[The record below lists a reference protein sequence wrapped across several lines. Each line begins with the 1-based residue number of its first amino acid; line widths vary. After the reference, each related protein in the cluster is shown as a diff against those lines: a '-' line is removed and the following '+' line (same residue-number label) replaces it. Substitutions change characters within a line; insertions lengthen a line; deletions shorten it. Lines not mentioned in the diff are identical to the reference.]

1 MTKNKL
7 EQDTLSWTTTAGN
20 ELWDKFLLRWPLEKL
35 SQMTLH
41 EYSQA
46 GDSDC
51 FTFGW
56 LEKTTENLGSIWG
69 GSAFKFG
76 IYSRKDQSDKHD
88 GSGKSYTT
96 QYGWYS
102 KYGTTPDEAFERVR
116 TIIVEVANAARDGD
130 LNAIEGLELGSA
142 IKWKI
147 AFLYQDRAAPKIL
160 PVYKAEFLAAYLEQT
175 SRASL
180 SQLQEMAMGK
190 RGDLD
195 VLAFGRNIW
204 EQAEAKLAAL
214 ILTPE
219 EALVF
224 FRGNPDRF
232 QPIKDPT
239 KYIAGF
245 VTAEGREIAVS
256 LNQKLAKL
264 WLEPGSWL
272 DAAGSQVDDVVVY
285 SEDQPRSSNLDS
297 NAPHLGKGNPAIFLT
312 VPTHAALVALCD
324 AYDNTDFSESG
335 PMPNAPTLSFSI
347 LKPLNQILFGP
358 PGTGKTYATIDE
370 ALAILDPEFLKS
382 NFTNRAAL
390 KAHFDALVQK
400 GKIRFVTFHQSFSYE
415 DFVEGLRA
423 YNDEIG
429 TLRYEV
435 VDGVFKS
442 ICEAAAAKVTQQ
454 AEAPINL
461 SNRRIWKMSLG
472 DSQGDESYLFDECIA
487 QGYVL
492 LGYGET
498 RDFSGCTDADM
509 VRKRFSESGVE
520 LGKNDYAIT
529 SVNIFVNKVA
539 VGDLVVVT
547 DGNLKF
553 RAIGEITG
561 DYKLMDRVGQGDH
574 YGQSRAVKW
583 LRVYAPSLPYDQ
595 LMSNRF
601 SQMTLYELRSGSID
615 MDKLGGLLDSQPVAQ
630 SAASAIGNLFKVGEK
645 FNSNYVVQRATDDV
659 LEILKPNGKKLPLGM
674 SMLSELADLVHS
686 GRISIEDIRD
696 KLVFEKLPDTQL
708 EPYLVNGYNN
718 ILPALVSRLL
728 EGGPV
733 SHASGASSQANSA
746 RVLIIDEINRGN
758 VSRVFGELITLIEPS
773 KRQGAAE
780 ALEVTL
786 PYSKSRFSIPGNVY
800 IIGTMNTADRSLAG
814 LDIAL
819 RRRFTFKEMPPRPD
833 LLDEISISSVN
844 IGQLLRTMNERIEV
858 LLDRDHCLGH
868 AYFIPLK
875 DKPSLENLAFIFRQ
889 QILPLL
895 QEYFFEDWERIAWV
909 LNNQPFVQK
918 VAGNLANLF
927 SADAASNLQ
936 NSDRRWRINED
947 AFTNIESYR
956 GILGASA

>member
-1 MTKNKL
+1 M
-7 EQDTLSWTTTAGN
+7 SISSTTGN
-20 ELWDKFLLRWPLEKL
+20 ELWDKFLKRWPLENL
-35 SQMTLH
+35 NQMSLQ

-46 GDSDC
+46 GDPDC

-56 LEKTTENLGSIWG
+56 LEKSTENLGSIWG

-76 IYSRKDQSDKHD
+76 IYSRKDQSEKED
-88 GSGKSYTT
+88 GSGKSYST

-102 KYGTTPDEAFERVR
+102 KYGASAEDAFERVR
-116 TIIVEVANAARDGD
+116 SIFIDIAHAARAGD
-130 LNAIEGLELGSA
+130 LDAVENADLGTA
-142 IKWKI
+142 TKWKI
-147 AFLYQDRAAPKIL
+147 AFLYQNRSAPQIL
-160 PVYKAEFLAAYLEQT
+160 PVYKAEFLAAYLQQKSRT
-175 SRASL
+175 SV
-180 SQLQEMAMGK
+180 SQLQKMVMAK
-190 RGDLD
+190 RGDED
-195 VLAFGRNIW
+195 VLAFGQAVW
-204 EQAEAKLAAL
+204 EEAEASLSAL
-214 ILTPE
+214 ILKPE
-219 EALVF
+219 DALEF
-224 FRGNPDRF
+224 LQDNPDRF
-232 QPIKDPT
+232 QPIKPPT
-239 KYIAGF
+239 KYVAGF
-245 VTAEGREIAVS
+245 ITSEGRNIAVS
-256 LNQKLAKL
+256 LNQKEAKL
-264 WLEPGSWL
+264 WLEPGDWL
-272 DAAGSQVDDVVVY
+272 GSVQSLMKDVDVY
-285 SEDQPRSSNLDS
+285 SPDRTRNSNLDS
-297 NAPHLGKGNPAIFLT
+297 NAPNLGKGKPALFIT

-324 AYDNTDFSESG
+324 AYDNTYFSEGS
-335 PMPNAPTLSFSI
+335 PMSNAPALSFSV
-347 LKPLNQILFGP
+347 LNPLNQILFGP

-370 ALAILDPEFLKS
+370 ALAILDPTSLS
-382 NFTNRAAL
+382 ASANNRAAL
-390 KAHFDALVQK
+390 KARFDAFIQS
-400 GKIRFVTFHQSFSYE
+400 GHIRFVTFHQSFSYE

-423 YNDEIG
+423 ENDENG

-435 VDGVFKS
+435 VDGVFKT
-442 ICEAAAAKVTQQ
+442 ICEAASAKVTQQ
-454 AEAPINL
+454 AEAPIDL
-461 SNRRIWKMSLG
+461 SKRRIWKMSLG
-472 DSQGDESYLFDECIA
+472 ESQSEEGYLFDECVE

-498 RDFSGCTDADM
+498 RDFSGCTNADL
-509 VRKRFSESGVE
+509 VRQHFSESGVE

-529 SVNIFVNKVA
+529 SVNTFVNKVA

-561 DYKLMDRVGQGDH
+561 DYKLMDREEQGDH

-615 MDKLGGLLDSQPVAQ
+615 MDKLSRLLDSQPVPQHTAP
-630 SAASAIGNLFKVGEK
+630 AIGNLFKVGEK
-645 FNSNYVVQRATDDV
+645 FGSNYVVQRATVDV

-674 SMLSELADLVHS
+674 SMLNELADLVRS
-686 GRISIEDIRD
+686 GRISIEDIQD

-728 EGGPV
+728 EGGTV
-733 SHASGASSQANSA
+733 SHASSVSSQASAA

-758 VSRVFGELITLIEPS
+758 VSRIFGELITLIEPS
-773 KRQGAAE
+773 KRQGASE
-780 ALEVTL
+780 ALEVML
-786 PYSKSRFSIPGNVY
+786 PYSKSRFSIPCNVF

-833 LLDEISISSVN
+833 LLDEVSVSTIN

-868 AYFIPLK
+868 AYFMSLK
-875 DKPSLENLAFIFRQ
+875 DEPSLENLAFIFRQ

-918 VAGNLANLF
+918 VAENLANLF

-936 NSDRRWRINED
+936 NSDRRWRINEG
-947 AFTNIESYR
+947 AFINIESYR